1 MEVIHLNNQ
10 AKTFPTRCPFCGGD
24 AVVEPWVLW
33 EREGRLAVIITETVG
48 VCRQCGEYWLSPQ
61 TVERLEHLR
70 EKLRKGDLEGLRFIE
85 EVRVFTPA

>member
-1 MEVIHLNNQ
+1 MSGKRDV
-10 AKTFPTRCPFCGGD
+10 FPKQCPLCGGNI
-24 AVVEPWVLW
+24 VVEQRELW
-33 EREGRLAVIITETVG
+33 EKEGRLAVTAVETVG
-48 VCRQCGEYWLSPQ
+48 VCQQCGEYWLSPQ